1 MAAFGQAAVESAV
14 LTGESVGAATGAK
27 GAASKPYV
35 PPPIDAS
42 MVTVGL
48 SRKDLFSR
56 CGEPRMRSTGIRD
69 SKLVETVWYTTAD
82 KDQLKVELEAD
93 AVTLVFSS
101 RTARANQ

>member
-1 MAAFGQAAVESAV
+1 
-14 LTGESVGAATGAK
+14 
-27 GAASKPYV
+27 
-35 PPPIDAS
+35 
-42 MVTVGL
+42 
-48 SRKDLFSR
+48 
-56 CGEPRMRSTGIRD
+56 MRSTGIRD